1 VTSLLLRFHRFLG
14 GPISGGILRGILL
27 VASSSVLLRT
37 SAFAMPAEEITQ
49 AVAVQGVLDISQA
62 RPRQFVKAF
71 TAVALRAQPRDL
83 PDYVIAAVNL
93 RPDLAPNV
101 AAVAVK
107 AAVKNWEAKPEALC
121 TMIERIVRAA
131 IAADPDSA
139 VSIAKAAVS
148 ASPELRRCVVAAAVS
163 ARPEEKEAI
172 VQAANSKT
180 MPFAFLTFSATD
192 ISGFTFT
199 AATLNPA
206 NISDLGGDGNVNSPE
221 QPPSY

>member
-1 VTSLLLRFHRFLG
+1 VTNLLRRFHRFLSR
-14 GPISGGILRGILL
+14 PSSGGILL
-27 VASSSVLLRT
+27 VASSSVLLST
-37 SAFAMPAEEITQ
+37 SALALPADEITR
-49 AVAVQGVLDISQA
+49 AVAVNGVSDISQA

-71 TAVALRAQPRDL
+71 SAVALRVQPRDL
-83 PDYVIAAVNL
+83 PDYVVAAVNL
-93 RPDLAPNV
+93 RPNLAPNV
-101 AAVAVK
+101 VAVAVK

-121 TMIERIVRAA
+121 AIIERIVRAA
-131 IAADPDSA
+131 IAVNPDAA

-148 ASPELRRCVVAAAVS
+148 ASPELRRCVVAAAIS

-172 VQAANSKT
+172 VQAASGKT

-221 QPPSY
+221 QPRSH